1 MEKISSKQIT
11 GVVDLNS
18 NQSISG
24 RKDFLGGLTSSA
36 GPTGHIPLIQDG
48 YIYFVRNTN
57 QVADGD
63 FRLGVSSL
71 SGLFCLQQLTSGL
84 WSNVCLDGCTGST
97 ATGGGGTGGGTG
109 GGDLGGGGGCLLY
122 GTLVT
127 LADGSTKLIEELE
140 LGDLVKTVSIDGLDS
155 EVEDAWKTFTSSSFT
170 NTPASSTVTGIQKAQ
185 FSYYFLINNLLK
197 ITFEHPVMVER
208 SGEYQFLRAKDIIV
222 GDKIYRQDETWVTID
237 SIERIDEN
245 VNVVNINVES
255 QDTYFADGILVHN
268 LVDPYQEKAI
278 L

>member
-48 YIYFVRNTN
+48 YIYFVRDPN

-71 SGLFCLQQLTSGL
+71 SGLFCLQQLMSDL
-84 WSNVCLDGCTGST
+84 WSNVCLDGCTGT
-97 ATGGGGTGGGTG
+97 IDTGGGTG
-109 GGDLGGGGGCLLY
+109 GGGGDYGGGGCLLY

-155 EVEDAWKTFTSSSFT
+155 EVEDSWKTFTASSFT
-170 NTPASSTVTGIQKAQ
+170 STPASSKVTGIQKEQ

-208 SGEYQFLRAKDIIV
+208 SGEFLFLRAKDLLV
-222 GDKIYRQDETWVTID
+222 GDKLYRQDDTWVTID

-268 LVDPYQEKAI
+268 LVNPYEEKAI

>member
-1 MEKISSKQIT
+1 MEKISSKQIS

-48 YIYFVRNTN
+48 YIYFVRDPN

-71 SGLFCLQQLTSGL
+71 SGLFCLQQLMSDL
-84 WSNVCLDGCTGST
+84 WSNVCLDGCTGT
-97 ATGGGGTGGGTG
+97 TDTGGGTG
-109 GGDLGGGGGCLLY
+109 GGGGDYGGGGCLLY

-155 EVEDAWKTFTSSSFT
+155 EVEDSWKTFTASSFT
-170 NTPASSTVTGIQKAQ
+170 STPASSTVTGIQKEQ

-208 SGEYQFLRAKDIIV
+208 SGEFLFLRAKDLLV
-222 GDKIYRQDETWVTID
+222 GDKLYGQDETWVTID

-268 LVDPYQEKAI
+268 LVNPYEEKAI

>member
-48 YIYFVRNTN
+48 YIYFVRDPN

-71 SGLFCLQQLTSGL
+71 SGLFCLQRLMSGI
-84 WSNVCLDGCTGST
+84 WSNVCLDGCTGT
-97 ATGGGGTGGGTG
+97 TDTGGGTG
-109 GGDLGGGGGCLLY
+109 GGDYGGGGCLLY

-155 EVEDAWKTFTSSSFT
+155 EVEDSWKTFTASSFT
-170 NTPASSTVTGIQKAQ
+170 STPASSTVTGIQKEQ

-208 SGEYQFLRAKDIIV
+208 SGEFLFLRAKDLLV
-222 GDKIYRQDETWVTID
+222 GDKLYRQDDTWVTID
-237 SIERIDEN
+237 SIERIEEN

-268 LVDPYQEKAI
+268 LVNPYEEKAI

>member
-1 MEKISSKQIT
+1 M
-11 GVVDLNS
+11 NS

-97 ATGGGGTGGGTG
+97 TTGGGGTGGGTG

-170 NTPASSTVTGIQKAQ
+170 STPATSTVTGIQKAQ

>member
-18 NQSISG
+18 NQSITG
-24 RKDFLGGLTSSA
+24 RKDFQGGLTSSG
-36 GPTGHIPLIQDG
+36 GPTGHIPLMQDG
-48 YIYFVRNTN
+48 YLYFVRDPN

-63 FRLGVSSL
+63 FRFGVSSL
-71 SGLFCLQQLTSGL
+71 SGLFCLQQLSSGM
-84 WSNVCLDGCTGST
+84 WTNICLDGCASST
-97 ATGGGGTGGGTG
+97 TSGGTGGGTG

-122 GTLVT
+122 GTLIT
-127 LADGSTKLIEELE
+127 LADGTTKLIEDLE

-155 EVEDAWKTFTSSSFT
+155 EVEDAWKTFTSSSFSSM
-170 NTPASSTVTGIQKAQ
+170 PASSTVTGIQKAQ

-197 ITFEHPVMVER
+197 ITFEHPVLVQR
-208 SGEYQFLRAKDIIV
+208 AGSFQFLRAKDLLV
-222 GDKIYRQDETWVTID
+222 GDKFYRTDETWVDID

-255 QDTYFADGILVHN
+255 QDTYFADGVLVHN
-268 LVDPYQEKAI
+268 LVNPYEEKVI
-278 L
+278 V

>member
-97 ATGGGGTGGGTG
+97 TTGGGGTGGGTG

-140 LGDLVKTVSIDGLDS
+140 LGDLVKTVSIEGLDS
-155 EVEDAWKTFTSSSFT
+155 EVEDAWKIFTSSSFT
-170 NTPASSTVTGIQKAQ
+170 STPASSTVTGIQKAQ

-222 GDKIYRQDETWVTID
+222 GDKIYRQEETWVSVD